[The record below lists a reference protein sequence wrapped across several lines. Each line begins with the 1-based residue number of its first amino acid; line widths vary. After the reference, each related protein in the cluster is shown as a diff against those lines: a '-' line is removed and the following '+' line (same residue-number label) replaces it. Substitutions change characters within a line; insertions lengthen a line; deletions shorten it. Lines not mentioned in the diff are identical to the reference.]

1 MKKCGVCSK
10 RYRGAGSRVHVP
22 ASHEALA
29 GLQRVRACPSCVQ
42 AAIHLALPK
51 RAPRC
56 DCGAVATSCAG
67 CENARAP
74 KLRAA
79 VVNGAVAKMR
89 GMLRAYPK
97 GNAFHAGL
105 ELAIN
110 VLSAGDWTTEVA

>member
-1 MKKCGVCSK
+1 MKKCGVCGK
-10 RYRGAGSRVHVP
+10 RYRGAGSYVFVAVSLDP
-22 ASHEALA
+22 LG
-29 GLQRVRACPSCVQ
+29 GLQRVRGCPSCTSQ
-42 AAIHLALPK
+42 SIHLALPK
-51 RAPRC
+51 RAVRC